1 MAALFGDSMVNRSTV
16 VKQPSRVFDELTFPR
31 TMATV
36 RENRS
41 GARLEKREPGT
52 RSVGDPKR
60 RPGEVNGSV
69 WDREKVKRR
78 RAILLTRFL
87 SCVNGGRVRGE
98 KERRGVGFV
107 AEDREREVVNGDE
120 RVRSRTLDLEKRVT
134 TTW

>member
-16 VKQPSRVFDELTFPR
+16 LNQPSRVFDELTFPR

-41 GARLEKREPGT
+41 GARSEKREPGT
-52 RSVGDPKR
+52 RSVRDPKR
-60 RPGEVNGSV
+60 RPEVYGSV

-78 RAILLTRFL
+78 RAVLLTRFL
-87 SCVNGGRVRGE
+87 SYVNGGRVGRE

-107 AEDREREVVNGDE
+107 PEDREREVVNGDE
-120 RVRSRTLDLEKRVT
+120 RVRGRTLDLEKRVT